1 MTTESKHVSED
12 DQTVAS
18 PTPSRSLGQELKEAR
33 EAAGLSAQDVAA
45 RLNLRLQVIHEI
57 ETDNVEQHIS
67 DLFYKGYVRSY
78 AKLLNIPESQILAEY
93 DLTHEPIKPV
103 KMHTFS
109 QPILDERTRDG
120 RLKWLTWLIVI
131 ILLVL
136 LGWWWWQNHSL
147 TSMLPQSLTHSSLN
161 ISKDIQ
167 QVDSSAK
174 TLAADSKSPSKK
186 QLQLP
191 TAAMPSP
198 PANAAKEAEKVAAE
212 LTHISKTS
220 PKNDQGSAPGATTRA
235 DINAAS
241 SGASVDSST
250 APAQNKTVSNPSTTQ
265 SANTQPLSA
274 AQLAHQLTI
283 SFSKACWID
292 VRDAAGNRLA
302 VGIKQPGQT
311 LKLNGQPPY
320 KLVLGVPDGVDIRYG
335 GKPVLFNASGSGQTA
350 RITVPN

>member
-1 MTTESKHVSED
+1 MAS
-12 DQTVAS
+12 QT
-18 PTPSRSLGQELKEAR
+18 PPRSLGQELKEAR

-45 RLNLRLQVIHEI
+45 RLNLRLQVIHDI
-57 ETDNVEQHIS
+57 ESDNVEQHIS

-78 AKLLNIPESQILAEY
+78 AKLLNISESQILAEY
-93 DLTHEPIKPV
+93 NLTHEPIKPV

-120 RLKWLTWLIVI
+120 RLKWLTWLII
-131 ILLVL
+131 LILLVL

-161 ISKDIQ
+161 ISKDLQ
-167 QVDSSAK
+167 QADSTAK
-174 TLAADSKSPSKK
+174 TQNASEKSGAK
-186 QLQLP
+186 QKLQLP

-212 LTHISKTS
+212 LTHINKASSKNNT
-220 PKNDQGSAPGATTRA
+220 GAVSTQSTKA
-235 DINAAS
+235 DINTAS
-241 SGASVDSST
+241 LAASVDSMNLS
-250 APAQNKTVSNPSTTQ
+250 AQKSVTPSTS
-265 SANTQPLSA
+265 SAQTAKKQPLTA
-274 AQLAHQLTI
+274 DQLAHQLTI
-283 SFSKACWID
+283 TFSKACWIE

-302 VGIKQPGQT
+302 VGIKQPGQV

-335 GKPVLFNASGSGQTA
+335 GKPVLFKASGSGLTA